1 MPEQEKYEVRIDEDI
16 KELIPEFLAGRGRDV
31 TLLREAVGKADYRSA
46 GRIAHAIKGSGGS
59 YGFVRISELAKE
71 IGAAARNG
79 DRELLA
85 AMVERLADYLANV
98 KVKYD

>member
-1 MPEQEKYEVRIDEDI
+1 MPEQEQYEVRIDEDI
-16 KELIPEFLAGRGRDV
+16 KDLIPGFLANRSRDV
-31 TLLREAVGKADYRSA
+31 TLLREAVGKADYRRA

-59 YGFVRISELAKE
+59 YGFGRISELAGE
-71 IGAAARNG
+71 IGAAARNE

-85 AMVERLADYLANV
+85 ALVEGLADYLANV